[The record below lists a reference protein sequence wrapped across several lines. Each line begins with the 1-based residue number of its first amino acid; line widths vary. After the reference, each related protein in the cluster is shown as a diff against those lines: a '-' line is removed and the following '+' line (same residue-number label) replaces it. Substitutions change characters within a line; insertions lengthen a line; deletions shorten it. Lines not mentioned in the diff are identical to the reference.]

1 MAFTISA
8 PPHHREAITVNKV
21 MWSKV
26 LALVPISL
34 FSIYFFGLYALGLI
48 IASILAAVAT
58 EFAIQKAFNHK
69 VTIADGHAVLIGL
82 MLALLLPPE
91 VPIWIPMIG
100 SLFAV
105 GVGKHAFGGMGS
117 YVFNPVLGAWVF
129 LSLSWG
135 SMMTPA
141 SLPHIGSFSDLIV
154 EKGAGFLVGVSPI
167 ALIAAGIVLLLMKYV
182 DWRVPISFFVT
193 TFLLVFLLK
202 DDISYV
208 ITGVFLFGTLFIL
221 TDTAM
226 TPITKDGRII
236 FGIACGLLTVVYGY
250 FSADYVFAVFYG
262 LFLANCISPLIER
275 STLPKPLGG
284 VKK

>member
-8 PPHHREAITVNKV
+8 PPHHREALTVNKII
-21 MWSKV
+21 WGKI

-91 VPIWIPMIG
+91 VPIWMPMIG

-105 GVGKHAFGGMGS
+105 GVGKHAFGDMGS

-129 LSLSWG
+129 LNLSWG
-135 SMMTPA
+135 KMMTPA
-141 SLPHIGSFSDLIV
+141 SLPHIGNFSDLIV

-167 ALIAAGIVLLLMKYV
+167 ALLAAGIVLILMKYV

-193 TFLLVFLLK
+193 TFLLLFLLK
-202 DDISYV
+202 EDISYV
-208 ITGVFLFGTLFIL
+208 ITGVFFFGMLFIL
-221 TDTAM
+221 SDTAM
-226 TPITKDGRII
+226 TPITKDGRIV

-250 FSADYVFAVFYG
+250 FADYVFAVLYG
-262 LFLANCISPLIER
+262 LFLANSISPLIER
-275 STLPKPLGG
+275 ITIPKSIGG